1 MAETSK
7 PNYTHTWASGGDK
20 QTLTQTIIQQGW
32 TVAKPSFQRANAV
45 ESRQDLMLQHI
56 DQHGIP
62 TWGSDTEYFAN
73 KSWVTG
79 SNGELYRAVADS
91 VGVNP
96 VGDTSNKWYRVL
108 DEFFTKTQSDIRYL
122 GLAVP
127 SGAVF
132 HFAMQT
138 APAGYLVCNGA
149 AVSRTAFPVLF
160 AAIGTLYGNGDGS
173 TTFNLPDLRGEF
185 LRGADLG
192 RGIDNGRTFG
202 SKQMGSLVGGYDD
215 VGGSGSAGINL
226 APLPDKNSKSYST
239 DSFNP
244 ADYDITSILYGT
256 LSEGGSY
263 PSTSAN
269 NWFGVTRPTN
279 IALLPC
285 IKA

>member
-7 PNYTHTWASGGDK
+7 PSYAYIWASGGDK
-20 QTLTQTIIQQGW
+20 VSLTQTMIQQGW
-32 TVAKPSFQRANAV
+32 TVAKPSYRRANAV
-45 ESRQDLMLQHI
+45 ENRQDQMLQHI
-56 DQHGIP
+56 DQHGIAV
-62 TWGSDTEYFAN
+62 WSADTEYFAN

-108 DEFFTKTQSDIRYL
+108 DEFFTKTQADARYL

-149 AVSRTAFPVLF
+149 AVSRTAFAALF
-160 AAIGTLYGNGDGS
+160 AAIGTLYGTGDGS

-185 LRGADLG
+185 IRGADLG
-192 RGIDNGRTFG
+192 RGVDGGRV
-202 SKQMGSLVGGYDD
+202 L
-215 VGGSGSAGINL
+215 GSGQGDAIRN
-226 APLPDKNSKSYST
+226 
-239 DSFNP
+239 
-244 ADYDITSILYGT
+244 ITGRVLGGVME
-256 LSEGGSY
+256 EGGSADGAFY
-263 PSTSAN
+263 VTGHYRGGDGEGTDHGISFDASRQVPTSHEN
-269 NWFGVTRPTN
+269 RPRN
-279 IALLPC
+279 VALLPC
-285 IKA
+285 IKT

>member
-7 PNYTHTWASGGDK
+7 PSYTYTWASGGDR
-20 QTLTQTIIQQGW
+20 QALTQTIIQQGW

-62 TWGSDTEYFAN
+62 VWSSDTEYFAN

-108 DEFFTKTQSDIRYL
+108 DEFFTKTQSDTRYL
-122 GLAVP
+122 ALAVP

-132 HFAMQT
+132 HFAMST
-138 APAGYLVCNGA
+138 APAGYLVCNGS
-149 AVSRTAFPVLF
+149 AVSRTAFPNLF

-185 LRGADLG
+185 IRGADLG
-192 RGIDNGRTFG
+192 KGVDSGRVFG
-202 SKQMGSLVGGYDD
+202 SGQLDELKAHTHKYAGNS
-215 VGGSGSAGINL
+215 GGSAAGFSVL
-226 APLPDKNSKSYST
+226 
-239 DSFNP
+239 
-244 ADYDITSILYGT
+244 DYDNALNFETTST
-256 LSEGGSY
+256 GGSE
-263 PSTSAN
+263 
-269 NWFGVTRPTN
+269 TRPRN
-279 IALLPC
+279 VALLPC
-285 IKA
+285 IKT

>member
-1 MAETSK
+1 MAEASK
-7 PNYTHTWASGGDK
+7 PSYAYVWASGGDK
-20 QTLTQTIIQQGW
+20 VSLTQTMIQQGW
-32 TVAKPSFQRANAV
+32 SVAKPSYQRVNAV
-45 ESRQDLMLQHI
+45 ENRQDQMLQHI
-56 DQHGIP
+56 DQHGIAV
-62 TWGSDTEYFAN
+62 WSADTEYFAN

-108 DEFFTKTQSDIRYL
+108 DEFFTKTQSDTRYL

-132 HFAMQT
+132 YFAMQT

-149 AVSRTAFPVLF
+149 AVSRTAFPALF

-192 RGIDNGRTFG
+192 RGVDSGRVFG
-202 SKQMGSLVGGYDD
+202 SRQKGTLVGGYDD
-215 VGGSGSAGINL
+215 NNLSADVGF
-226 APLPDKNSKSYST
+226 LPDKTNR
-239 DSFNP
+239 
-244 ADYDITSILYGT
+244 DYGGDTVVASEYGLT
-256 LSEGGSY
+256 ETVYASGSRSSL
-263 PSTSAN
+263 PTSAAN
-269 NWFGVTRPTN
+269 TFYTVTRPRN
-279 IALLPC
+279 VALLPC
-285 IKA
+285 IKV

>member
-7 PNYTHTWASGGDK
+7 PNYSAIWAFSGDK
-20 QTLTQTIIQQGW
+20 ETLTSTIVNQGW
-32 TVAKPSFQRANAV
+32 VVGKPSFQRANAV
-45 ESRQDLMLQHI
+45 ENRQDQMLQHI
-56 DQHGIP
+56 DQHGIAV
-62 TWGSDTEYFAN
+62 WSADTEYFAN

-108 DEFFTKTQSDIRYL
+108 DEFFTKTQADDRYL

-132 HFAMQT
+132 HFAMNA

-149 AVSRTAFPVLF
+149 AVSRIAFAALF

-192 RGIDNGRTFG
+192 RGVDSGRVFG
-202 SKQMGSLVGGYDD
+202 SGQSSMVGPHTHDMTYKRGSEA
-215 VGGSGSAGINL
+215 SAGVTHPEGFLGI
-226 APLPDKNSKSYST
+226 YSDT
-239 DSFNP
+239 FIDTYTNTGVIDSN
-244 ADYDITSILYGT
+244 TGT
-256 LSEGGSY
+256 E
-263 PSTSAN
+263 
-269 NWFGVTRPTN
+269 TRPRN
-279 IALLPC
+279 VALLPC
-285 IKA
+285 IKV

>member
-7 PNYTHTWASGGDK
+7 PSYAYTWASGGDK

-62 TWGSDTEYFAN
+62 VWSSDTEYFAN

-108 DEFFTKTQSDIRYL
+108 DEFFTKTQSDTRYL

-138 APAGYLVCNGA
+138 APAGYLVCNGG
-149 AVSRTAFPVLF
+149 AVSRTAFPTLF

-185 LRGADLG
+185 IRGADLG
-192 RGIDNGRTFG
+192 KGVDSGRVFGSVQLDQNKSHTHDNYIDNG
-202 SKQMGSLVGGYDD
+202 GSLTIPASQITQSGTTGASGNEAISSDRILASGGNE
-215 VGGSGSAGINL
+215 S
-226 APLPDKNSKSYST
+226 
-239 DSFNP
+239 
-244 ADYDITSILYGT
+244 
-256 LSEGGSY
+256 
-263 PSTSAN
+263 
-269 NWFGVTRPTN
+269 RPRN
-279 IALLPC
+279 VALLPC
-285 IKA
+285 IKT